1 MCGVGWGGM
10 VGKVPCICTQ
20 KWDARNYWGG
30 VGWGWRVEDEV
41 MLRIHGGTHDMDLM
55 FFKQPSLS
63 CCDSRTSPFSA
74 QPVLWISSP
83 SPCYYAKR
91 FGRIASPT
99 VHWQSLRDFS
109 KPNPC
114 FPDIANRVL
123 QMLQDSWNRCLRR
136 TRPFAEA
143 ICLFQK
149 LVSREEWSRMTYI
162 QVRDQAVQNQWF
174 LAQQEEVHG
183 RPEVTSRSFSG
194 DRHFW
199 SYF

>member
-1 MCGVGWGGM
+1 M
-10 VGKVPCICTQ
+10 KSRYSCTEAPMTCTWCFSVRQ
-20 KWDARNYWGG
+20 AF
-30 VGWGWRVEDEV
+30 RVVIQEHHHS
-41 MLRIHGGTHDMDLM
+41 LQASSMD
-55 FFKQPSLS
+55 FFPLTLLYS
-63 CCDSRTSPFSA
+63 
-74 QPVLWISSP
+74 
-83 SPCYYAKR
+83 KR
-91 FGRIASPT
+91 FGWIASPT

-109 KPNPC
+109 KNQTHDFQTSP
-114 FPDIANRVL
+114 RVL
-123 QMLQDSWNRCLRR
+123 QMLQDSWNQCLRR

-183 RPEVTSRSFSG
+183 SPEVTSRSFSG